1 VAIAGMMFLGNTNLA
16 HAGES
21 DSGFNRT
28 ETGDS
33 TVANTQEFVMVTHEK
48 PGGVVED
55 VVILKS
61 KFSESLDQ
69 LKKDYPGFTAT
80 RLQLVGT
87 NKYKIHIHRLLQQ
100 INQVQQQNL

>member
-1 VAIAGMMFLGNTNLA
+1 MFLGNTNLA
-16 HAGES
+16 HTGES

-61 KFSESLDQ
+61 KF
-69 LKKDYPGFTAT
+69 
-80 RLQLVGT
+80 
-87 NKYKIHIHRLLQQ
+87 
-100 INQVQQQNL
+100 